1 MSSQIDWEKSFFLTR
16 EQVVT
21 LGLEG
26 ISVNDAKEEEEE
38 EPDDE

>member
-1 MSSQIDWEKSFFLTR
+1 MSSQIVWEKSFFLTA

-26 ISVNDAKEEEEE
+26 ISVNDHEERK
-38 EPDDE
+38 